1 MALTKIPSSL
11 LDTSGGFDLQGN
23 ITLGD
28 NEQIQFGDASE
39 LKIFND
45 GTNSVLRSSDNLLIQ
60 RGTTPRSAIT
70 ITDSTGEVALAYGGS
85 TVFQTSSTG
94 ATVTGNLAVTGDL
107 DITGNVNSYNVTD
120 LDVTDQTITL
130 GAGQTEAN
138 SGGSGIIIDGSSASI
153 LWDET
158 NSEWDFNKSVNV
170 TGTVTA
176 DGLTVEGST
185 LLQNTAF
192 DGNIQFTDSGSSN
205 RNVLYLDGS
214 DNVVLATGTTAGA
227 RGIDLYTNNSKSLS
241 VAEGGDISFYE
252 DTGTT
257 AKLFWDASAESLGIG
272 TTSPSSELHIK
283 GASPAGIFNSQLL
296 VDTTDTTGA
305 ENTGSKILFGYHDG
319 VNNRTGPYIFGA
331 NTSGQSG
338 HYSAYLAFGTRANG
352 SNPEERMRIDASGNV
367 GIGETTPDD
376 TLHVNKSGGAARIR
390 IGSGNDAY
398 YAQKGYLGDTW
409 VFGSG
414 ETGDVV
420 TSTISGGNFSSSNT
434 GGAFVWKTATSGG
447 TPAEKMRIDS
457 SGNVGIGTDSPVAKL
472 DIRMSDS
479 NGVYGRG
486 RDGNLN
492 LENTNTSVTEG
503 GWLSISGYMGNAAQ
517 SGQYQMGF
525 VSGGK
530 QTTAA
535 DGDYG
540 GYLTLWTT
548 SSGANGEANSGAY
561 ERMRIDSSGNVG
573 IGTNNPSSKLT
584 VNGTIESLKDSF
596 SSSNEGGQITLR
608 APSGSTTAKKFSFDT
623 FNVSNASVLRLIQED
638 DSDGGNGVVRMALDT
653 KGTHYFTNATNSF
666 AHNTYAHAAVFS
678 RNSTPGGTVVIEDS
692 DVSTG
697 IGNTV
702 LTCYLR
708 DQAPSSSA
716 TFIRFTDGG
725 GTVGTVRHNADGSI
739 TFNDTSDYRLKE
751 NVDYDWN
758 ALTLVSQLKPA
769 RFNFIKAPGKTKQG
783 FLAHEVMDIVPG
795 SVTGEKDH
803 MEPIGTITDSDGN
816 VVSEGMYEH
825 FCKEGQTWTRTGEE
839 PIYQELDYSK
849 IVPLLTKAIQEL
861 KTKLDAAEARITELE
876 G

>member
-1 MALTKIPSSL
+1 
-11 LDTSGGFDLQGN
+11 
-23 ITLGD
+23 
-28 NEQIQFGDASE
+28 
-39 LKIFND
+39 
-45 GTNSVLRSSDNLLIQ
+45 
-60 RGTTPRSAIT
+60 
-70 ITDSTGEVALAYGGS
+70 
-85 TVFQTSSTG
+85 
-94 ATVTGNLAVTGDL
+94 
-107 DITGNVNSYNVTD
+107 
-120 LDVTDQTITL
+120 
-130 GAGQTEAN
+130 
-138 SGGSGIIIDGSSASI
+138 
-153 LWDET
+153 
-158 NSEWDFNKSVNV
+158 
-170 TGTVTA
+170 
-176 DGLTVEGST
+176 
-185 LLQNTAF
+185 
-192 DGNIQFTDSGSSN
+192 
-205 RNVLYLDGS
+205 
-214 DNVVLATGTTAGA
+214 
-227 RGIDLYTNNSKSLS
+227 
-241 VAEGGDISFYE
+241 
-252 DTGTT
+252 
-257 AKLFWDASAESLGIG
+257 
-272 TTSPSSELHIK
+272 
-283 GASPAGIFNSQLL
+283 
-296 VDTTDTTGA
+296 
-305 ENTGSKILFGYHDG
+305 
-319 VNNRTGPYIFGA
+319 
-331 NTSGQSG
+331 
-338 HYSAYLAFGTRANG
+338 
-352 SNPEERMRIDASGNV
+352 
-367 GIGETTPDD
+367 
-376 TLHVNKSGGAARIR
+376 
-390 IGSGNDAY
+390 
-398 YAQKGYLGDTW
+398 
-409 VFGSG
+409 
-414 ETGDVV
+414 
-420 TSTISGGNFSSSNT
+420 
-434 GGAFVWKTATSGG
+434 
-447 TPAEKMRIDS
+447 MRIDS